1 MRKKAF
7 VLILILITMT
17 AQPIV
22 ASDIAPNA
30 TSPSNE
36 DSISVDGFVTTK
48 FTSVGDTIEIFANT
62 KGHSGTLQTTST
74 IVTADI
80 LHYPDNDPIGIITQ
94 GETPQNPIV
103 IDTLVMQP
111 DGYHDDSQEVMVW
124 SGTYTVPI
132 NSLGGVY
139 GASISMEEGGLTAT
153 DNPTQIPDKLV
164 SEIEQLLQTIDDTWD
179 SANPTMDMKAVFD
192 NLNSSGTNNGGW
204 TQFVDDA
211 TRGSG
216 LGGSAQ
222 LWNNMLS
229 AGYNNPGYDICLL
242 YTSDAADE

>member
-22 ASDIAPNA
+22 ASDIAPNS
-30 TSPSNE
+30 TSQTNQ
-36 DSISVDGFVTTK
+36 DTISVDGFVTTK

-94 GETPQNPIV
+94 SETPQNPVV
-103 IDTLVMQP
+103 IDTVVMQP
-111 DGYHDDSQEVMVW
+111 ESYHESSQEIMIW
-124 SGTYTVPI
+124 SGTYTVPV

-153 DNPTQIPDKLV
+153 DNPTQITDKLV
-164 SEIEQLLQTIDDTWD
+164 SEIEQLLQTIDNTWD
-179 SANPTMDMKAVFD
+179 
-192 NLNSSGTNNGGW
+192 
-204 TQFVDDA
+204 
-211 TRGSG
+211 
-216 LGGSAQ
+216 
-222 LWNNMLS
+222 LS
-229 AGYNNPGYDICLL
+229 LIHI
-242 YTSDAADE
+242 